1 MTLTHWSIRR
11 TKAREAQVAAIE
23 RATGLRGVA
32 AVVDHALATTLAQH
46 DPEVRTME
54 TKARAIVAVVG
65 GDVNECLAWLNDGDG
80 DVMPLEECIEEWREV
95 GATYQA

>member
-1 MTLTHWSIRR
+1 MTHWSIRR
-11 TKAREAQVAAIE
+11 TGAREAQVAAIE

-46 DPEVRTME
+46 GKGKAME

>member
-1 MTLTHWSIRR
+1 MTRQTSVQLTEATERQADALR
-11 TKAREAQVAAIE
+11 ARGFGTFTDIVRLAID
-23 RATGLRGVA
+23 RMYN
-32 AVVDHALATTLAQH
+32 Q
-46 DPEVRTME
+46 EVRTME